1 MFPGTSGQVVYAVHA
16 TENILYPLGILAG
29 EPKPFIQRPKCGT
42 SVYYAAL
49 LAPNLEAI
57 AEKFQPYVSN
67 LSYRSCKGLEMK
79 GILENF
85 STTKHS
91 TMKMKKRNGGRCA
104 RPPLSTM
111 KPPSNASSTLNASH
125 QTSTTED
132 KIYNQQP
139 NVDDSGLFSQESTQ
153 NFAD

>member
-1 MFPGTSGQVVYAVHA
+1 MFPGTSGQVIYAVHA
-16 TENILYPLGILAG
+16 TENILYPLGILVG
-29 EPKPFIQRPKCGT
+29 EPKLHRPKCGT

-57 AEKFQPYVSN
+57 AEKFQPFVSN
-67 LSYRSCKGLEMK
+67 LSHHSCKGLEMK
-79 GILENF
+79 GILEIL

-91 TMKMKKRNGGRCA
+91 TMKIIKRNGGGSA
-104 RPPLSTM
+104 RPPRSMMQST
-111 KPPSNASSTLNASH
+111 PDASH

-132 KIYNQQP
+132 KIHNRQS